1 MTDSAGVQTSL
12 DSTSDPII
20 KKSTAHHRP
29 IRSFVI
35 RSGRMTRAQ
44 TRAMESH
51 WQEYGIEPDPLSK
64 NPIDPEKK
72 PSELDFNQL
81 FGRQAP
87 TFLEI
92 GFGMGQ
98 SLVAMAKMRPQD
110 NFIGVDVCEPG
121 IGSVIGLAVREG
133 VKNLRIVQGD
143 AVELLRHRISAHS
156 LSGVYIFFPDPWHKR
171 RHHKRRLI
179 QPSFVELIIA
189 RLSKG
194 GHLHAATDWEDYAR
208 HISKT
213 LAGSTLCNQAADGEY
228 CQRPDY
234 RSLTKY
240 EARGQRLGHGVW
252 DLIYQK
258 S

>member
-1 MTDSAGVQTSL
+1 MTDSSIVQTSVE
-12 DSTSDPII
+12 STADPII
-20 KKSTAHHRP
+20 ENPTTHHRP

-44 TRAMESH
+44 SRAMDAH
-51 WQEYGIEPDPLSK
+51 WQEYGIGSDTRPNNATDDEAKSNK
-64 NPIDPEKK
+64 
-72 PSELDFNQL
+72 LDYQQL
-81 FGRQAP
+81 FDRQAP

-121 IGSVIGLAVREG
+121 IGSVIGLAVREQ

-143 AVELLRHRISAHS
+143 AVELLRHRITEQS

-179 QPSFVELIIA
+179 QSNFVDLIIS
-189 RLSKG
+189 RLRIG

-213 LAGSTLCNQAADGEY
+213 LASSSLTNQAPDSEY
-228 CQRPDY
+228 CPRPDY

-258 S
+258 N